1 VPGQEAF
8 GKTRAFE
15 LLMDQTVAQGHRQGL
30 ISDKSEGV
38 ADATGLSADGR
49 SSYYAH
55 KLQRS
60 KGSTH
65 GSQSTRYPIT
75 KWPKINAIADTRSHM
90 FIAASVNQGP
100 SHDSPEL
107 PALLKA
113 AAGRVKFDRLLADA
127 GYDSEEHHR
136 LARVEH
142 GIRSTVIALNKRNQ
156 GQKWPKTKYRRQMKR
171 SFHVAIYGNR
181 WQVESIWSRHKRRL
195 GWVLSS
201 KSVQGQVFECQNRIV
216 IHNLMLLAA

>member
-1 VPGQEAF
+1 
-8 GKTRAFE
+8 
-15 LLMDQTVAQGHRQGL
+15 MDQTVAQGCRQGL
-30 ISDKSEGV
+30 ISDKPEGV

-60 KGSTH
+60 KGSTKK
-65 GSQSTRYPIT
+65 GSKSTRYPIT
-75 KWPKINAIADTRSHM
+75 KWPKINAIADTQSHM
-90 FIAASVNQGP
+90 FIAASVSEGP

-107 PALLKA
+107 PALLQQA
-113 AAGRVKFDRLLADA
+113 SRRVQFDRLLADA

-136 LARVEH
+136 LARQEH
-142 GIRSTVIALNKRNQ
+142 GIRSTVIALNQRNQ
-156 GQKWPKTKYRRQMKR
+156 GQKWPKTKYRRQMKQN
-171 SFHVAIYGNR
+171 FHVAIYGNR

-201 KSVQGQVFECQNRIV
+201 KSVSGQISECQNRIV
-216 IHNLMLLAA
+216 THNLMLLAA

>member
-1 VPGQEAF
+1 
-8 GKTRAFE
+8 
-15 LLMDQTVAQGHRQGL
+15 MDQTVAQAGRAGL
-30 ISDKSEGV
+30 ISDKPEGV

-55 KLQRS
+55 KLRRS

-65 GSQSTRYPIT
+65 GGSRSTRYPIT
-75 KWPKINAIADTRSHM
+75 KWPKINAIADTQSHM
-90 FIAASVNQGP
+90 FIAASISEGP

-107 PALLKA
+107 PALLKEA
-113 AAGRVKFDRLLADA
+113 SGRMTFDRLLADA

-136 LARVEH
+136 LAREDF

-156 GQKWPKTKYRRQMKR
+156 GKKWPKTKYRRQMKQN
-171 SFHVAIYGNR
+171 FHMAIYGNR
-181 WQVESIWSRHKRRL
+181 WQIESIWSRHKRRL

-201 KSVQGQVFECQNRIV
+201 RTLQGQIFECQNRIV
-216 IHNLMLLAA
+216 THNLMLLAA

>member
-1 VPGQEAF
+1 
-8 GKTRAFE
+8 
-15 LLMDQTVAQGHRQGL
+15 MDQTVAQGCRRGL
-30 ISDKSEGV
+30 ISDKPEGV

-60 KGSTH
+60 KGSTKK
-65 GSQSTRYPIT
+65 GSKSTRYPIT
-75 KWPKINAIADTRSHM
+75 KWPKINAIADTHSHM
-90 FIAASVNQGP
+90 FIAATISEGP

-107 PALLKA
+107 PALLKQ

-127 GYDSEEHHR
+127 GYDSEAHHR
-136 LARVEH
+136 LARQDH

-156 GQKWPKTKYRRQMKR
+156 GQKWPQTKYRRQMKQA
-171 SFHVAIYGNR
+171 FHVVIYGNR
-181 WQVESIWSRHKRRL
+181 WQIESIWSRHKRRL

-201 KSVQGQVFECQNRIV
+201 KSVLGQISECQNRIV
-216 IHNLMLLAA
+216 THNLMLLAA

>member
-1 VPGQEAF
+1 
-8 GKTRAFE
+8 
-15 LLMDQTVAQGHRQGL
+15 MDQTVAQARRQGL
-30 ISDKSEGV
+30 ISDKPEGV

-60 KGSTH
+60 KGSTSR
-65 GSQSTRYPIT
+65 GSKSTRYPIT
-75 KWPKINAIADTRSHM
+75 KWPKINAIADTHSHL
-90 FIAASVNQGP
+90 FIAASITEGP

-107 PALLKA
+107 PGLLKQA
-113 AAGRVKFDRLLADA
+113 SARLHFDRLLADA

-136 LARVEH
+136 LARQDH

-156 GQKWPKTKYRRQMKR
+156 GKKWPKTKYRRQMKR
-171 SFHVAIYGNR
+171 NFHIVIYGNR

-201 KSVQGQVFECQNRIV
+201 RGVESQIFECQNRIV
-216 IHNLMLLAA
+216 THNLMLLAA

>member
-1 VPGQEAF
+1 
-8 GKTRAFE
+8 
-15 LLMDQTVAQGHRQGL
+15 MDQTVAQGCRRGL
-30 ISDKSEGV
+30 ISDKPEGV

-60 KGSTH
+60 KGSTK
-65 GSQSTRYPIT
+65 GASKSTRYPIT
-75 KWPKINAIADTRSHM
+75 KWPKINAIADTQSHM
-90 FIAASVNQGP
+90 FIAASVSEGP

-107 PALLKA
+107 PALLLQA
-113 AAGRVKFDRLLADA
+113 SARLKFDRLLADA

-136 LARVEH
+136 LAREDH

-156 GQKWPKTKYRRQMKR
+156 GQKWPKTKYRRQMKQ

-181 WQVESIWSRHKRRL
+181 WQIESIWSRHKRRL

-201 KSVQGQVFECQNRIV
+201 KSVLGQIAECQNRIV
-216 IHNLMLLAA
+216 THNLMLLAA